1 MGLRSWN
8 AASFIVPTL
17 LFLYWN
23 FGSTQKILEE
33 CFGEFQL
40 KWLEFL
46 CRMHILSRFK
56 RPNLGLLRSSGVWK
70 LDNMYHSFTA
80 YPFIDHLKLNF
91 CIDLIPYSHYIF
103 QYKHLSHVKT
113 SLITCVLYYKG
124 KRNYCI
130 LCCSKTYTVCI
141 LQHKLA
147 YFISMFSIL
156 ARCCKGSQKKL
167 SHLNRWL
174 LSSWS
179 VWAAVISISMY
190 PV

>member
-40 KWLEFL
+40 KCLEFL
-46 CRMHILSRFK
+46 CRMHIVSQFK
-56 RPNLGLLRSSGVWK
+56 RPNLGLLCSSDVWK

-91 CIDLIPYSHYIF
+91 CINLIPYSHYIF
-103 QYKHLSHVKT
+103 QYKHLLHVKT
-113 SLITCVLYYKG
+113 SLITCV
-124 KRNYCI
+124 
-130 LCCSKTYTVCI
+130 
-141 LQHKLA
+141 
-147 YFISMFSIL
+147 SITK
-156 ARCCKGSQKKL
+156 AKETTAFC
-167 SHLNRWL
+167 
-174 LSSWS
+174 
-179 VWAAVISISMY
+179 AVPKHTQCVHYSIN
-190 PV
+190 